1 MERTCRGEED
11 DIGVRW
17 KESKLTEKKTLQRDV
32 SVFGLSG
39 LYCVCFLTCGEL
51 NKSVCVNTFMDPRGA
66 ACL

>member
-1 MERTCRGEED
+1 MERVEINR
-11 DIGVRW
+11 
-17 KESKLTEKKTLQRDV
+17 KKKTLQRDV

-51 NKSVCVNTFMDPRGA
+51 NKSVCVNTFMDLRGA